1 MGWQVCP
8 EPTAAAHRAFTG
20 ATECSALSGASAN
33 AFNPIETKK
42 VRFWITSVNR
52 IRVPKP
58 SLLNHSLTQLHEL
71 MENGKKSL
79 RLAYIS
85 I

>member
-8 EPTAAAHRAFTG
+8 ELTAAAHRAFTVPL
-20 ATECSALSGASAN
+20 SALLSVA
-33 AFNPIETKK
+33 PLQTPLIQLKQK
-42 VRFWITSVNR
+42 VQFWITPINR